1 LIYKTDDPRYN
12 RDGHSNAIIAK
23 DKKLLLKHRSKVKS
37 NNIIKNNENEINNL
51 KTDILEL
58 KQSVNQILHL
68 LSKDRN
74 GNI

>member
-1 LIYKTDDPRYN
+1 MIYKTDDPRYN

-74 GNI
+74 GDI

>member
-1 LIYKTDDPRYN
+1 MIYKTDDPRYN

-23 DKKLLLKHRSKVKS
+23 DKKLLLKHRNKVKS

>member
-1 LIYKTDDPRYN
+1 MIYKTDDPRYN

>member
-1 LIYKTDDPRYN
+1 MIYKTDDPRYN
-12 RDGHSNAIIAK
+12 RDGHSDAIIAK

>member
-1 LIYKTDDPRYN
+1 MIYKTDDPRYN

-23 DKKLLLKHRSKVKS
+23 DKKLLLKHRSKVKN

>member
-1 LIYKTDDPRYN
+1 MIYKTDDPRYN

-23 DKKLLLKHRSKVKS
+23 DKKLLLKHRSKVKN

-74 GNI
+74 GDI